1 MKEKL
6 NHITRIPYLTNFM
19 NSLKNCKKHSQ
30 HFITFQII
38 MSYPQDYQSF
48 LENKA
53 DFLLDASV

>member
-38 MSYPQDYQSF
+38 MSYPQDHQSF

-53 DFLLDASV
+53 DFLLDASI